1 MAALAQ
7 DIVRPFWSLP
17 EVAPNDIHTQKQNT
31 IIYQGAVAVQVAGK
45 AQPAASGV
53 VGQTILGVAIK
64 HSEAPSTGDVVYADP
79 DALVFHR
86 GAFFFDMLA
95 GDLPTEALIGK
106 PVYFADDNTVKATYA
121 TNDVSGTLRKIV
133 DGQAV
138 VEI

>member
-7 DIVRPFWSLP
+7 DIVRPYWSLP

-53 VGQTILGVAIK
+53 VGQTILGIAIK
-64 HSEAPSTGDVVYADP
+64 HTEAGGADVVYADP

-86 GAFFFDMLA
+86 GAFYFDMLA
-95 GDLPTEALIGK
+95 DDLPTEALVGK
-106 PVYFADDNTVKATYA
+106 PVYFADDNTVKATA
-121 TNDVSGTLRKIV
+121 AANDVSGTLRKIV